1 MWNRLVTRI
10 VQTRLFGLLILS
22 LLLNTGLSSVSRA
35 DDIPGLY
42 ETEITVSTQDIE
54 ERKAALTAGMRQV
67 LLRVSGRSIV
77 LTITAIEGALTHP
90 TRYMQ
95 RYRYRNRAGA
105 DGAQEKVLWVRF
117 DEKAINKLLR
127 ENRMPVWGRTRP
139 AVLVWMVV
147 DDRQSRMLL
156 GNNDSHPAKA
166 FISEQARLRGIPLRW
181 PMLDLTDQ
189 SSITTSDVWGSFEDT
204 IIKASR
210 RYQTEAIL
218 VGRVYKAYSGS
229 WNVRWTLYDH
239 SHREDWNARA
249 ETLVET
255 LIPGVDRTASILAQR
270 FAQVESDELNNT
282 VLVQVYGVNT
292 LATYN
297 KTLKY
302 LSRLAVV
309 THVQAHT
316 IFPDNVIFQMN
327 SRNGRLAVSQAVA
340 LGHTLVE
347 KAVRTPSSVP
357 HPLTTPT
364 ADQPV
369 VEVRADLIYHLIQ

>member
-1 MWNRLVTRI
+1 MRI
-10 VQTRLFGLLILS
+10 LRSCVRSGLPGLIFLSLIL
-22 LLLNTGLSSVSRA
+22 NAGLASVSRA

-42 ETEITVSTQDIE
+42 ETEITVGTQDVE
-54 ERKAALTAGMRQV
+54 ERRAALTAGMRQV

-77 LTITAIEGALTHP
+77 LTITAVEDALTHP
-90 TRYMQ
+90 TRYVQ
-95 RYRYRNRAGA
+95 RYRYRNQTGA

-147 DDRQSRMLL
+147 DDRQSRILL
-156 GNNDSHPAKA
+156 GNNDEHPAKA
-166 FISEQARLRGIPLRW
+166 LISEQARLRGIPLRW
-181 PMLDLTDQ
+181 PMLDLRDQ
-189 SSITTSDVWGSFEDT
+189 SSITASDVWGSFEDT
-204 IIKASR
+204 IIRASR

-218 VGRVYKAYSGS
+218 VGRVYKTYGGS

-239 SHREDWNARA
+239 GHREDWNARA
-249 ETLVET
+249 ESLIES

-270 FAQVESDELNNT
+270 FAQVENDEQNNS
-282 VLVQVYGVNT
+282 VLVRVYGINS
-292 LATYN
+292 LAAYN

-309 THVQAHT
+309 THVQAHSV
-316 IFPDNVIFQMN
+316 FPDNVIFQLN

-347 KAVRTPSSVP
+347 KNARAPLSVP
-357 HPLTTPT
+357 APTGSPAAGQTATP
-364 ADQPV
+364 
-369 VEVRADLIYHLIQ
+369 VRADLVYSLIQ

>member
-1 MWNRLVTRI
+1 MRI
-10 VQTRLFGLLILS
+10 LRSCVRSGLPGLIFLSLIL
-22 LLLNTGLSSVSRA
+22 NAGLASVSRA

-42 ETEITVSTQDIE
+42 ETEISVSTQDVE
-54 ERKAALTAGMRQV
+54 ERRAALTAGMRQV

-77 LTITAIEGALTHP
+77 LTITAVEEALMHP
-90 TRYMQ
+90 TRYVQ
-95 RYRYRNRAGA
+95 RYRYRNQTGA

-147 DDRQSRMLL
+147 DDRQSRILL
-156 GNNDSHPAKA
+156 GNNDEHPAKA
-166 FISEQARLRGIPLRW
+166 LISEQARLRGIPLRW
-181 PMLDLTDQ
+181 PMLDLRDQ
-189 SSITTSDVWGSFEDT
+189 SSITASDVWGSFEDT
-204 IIKASR
+204 IIRASR

-218 VGRVYKAYSGS
+218 VGRVYKTYGGS

-239 SHREDWNARA
+239 GHREDWNARA
-249 ETLVET
+249 ESLIES

-270 FAQVESDELNNT
+270 FAQVENDEQNNS
-282 VLVQVYGVNT
+282 VLVRVYGINS
-292 LATYN
+292 LAAYN

-309 THVQAHT
+309 THVQAHSV
-316 IFPDNVIFQMN
+316 FPDNVIFQLN

-347 KAVRTPSSVP
+347 KNARAPLSVP
-357 HPLTTPT
+357 APTGSPAAGQTATP
-364 ADQPV
+364 
-369 VEVRADLIYHLIQ
+369 VRADLVYSLIQ

>member
-1 MWNRLVTRI
+1 MWNQVVKRI
-10 VQTRLFGLLILS
+10 LRSGPLSFFILS
-22 LLLNTGLSSVSRA
+22 LLLNAGLASVSRA

-42 ETEITVSTQDIE
+42 ETEISVNAQDVG
-54 ERKAALTAGMRQV
+54 ERRAALTAGMRQV

-77 LTITAIEGALTHP
+77 LTITAIEEALTRP
-90 TRYMQ
+90 TRYVE
-95 RYRYRNRAGA
+95 RYRYRNREGA
-105 DGAQEKVLWVRF
+105 EGAQEKVLWVRF

-127 ENRMPVWGRTRP
+127 DNRMPVWGRTRP

-147 DDRQSRMLL
+147 DDRQSRILL
-156 GNNDSHPAKA
+156 GNNVSHPAKA

-181 PMLDLTDQ
+181 PMLDLSDRA
-189 SSITTSDVWGSFEDT
+189 SITTSDVWGSFEDT

-218 VGRVYKAYSGS
+218 VGRVYKTYAGS
-229 WNVRWTLYDH
+229 WSVRWTLYDH
-239 SHREDWNARA
+239 GHREDWNARA

-255 LIPGVDRTASILAQR
+255 LVPGVDRMAGILAQR
-270 FAQVESDELNNT
+270 FAQVESDEQNKA
-282 VLVQVYGVNT
+282 VLLQVYGINT
-292 LATYN
+292 LAAYN

-309 THVQAHT
+309 TDVQPYT
-316 IFPDNVIFQMN
+316 VFPDNVVFRLN
-327 SRNGRLAVSQAVA
+327 SRNGRLAVSQAIA

-347 KAVRTPSSVP
+347 KAVRIRPAVVPSSASV
-357 HPLTTPT
+357 

-369 VEVRADLIYHLIQ
+369 ATPRADLIYHLIQ